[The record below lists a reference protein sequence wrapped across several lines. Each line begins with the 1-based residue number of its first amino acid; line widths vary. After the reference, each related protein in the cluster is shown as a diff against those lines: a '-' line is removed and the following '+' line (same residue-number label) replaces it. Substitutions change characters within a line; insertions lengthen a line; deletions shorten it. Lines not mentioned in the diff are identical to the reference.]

1 MIILI
6 MKQLFIINKTAPE
19 SVWSQKILFLNWL
32 KEGECVGK
40 HKTVLLLERLFSSD
54 V

>member
-1 MIILI
+1 MIIII
-6 MKQLFIINKTAPE
+6 MKQLFIIFKTAPE
-19 SVWSQKILFLNWL
+19 SVWSQNPFFLNWL
-32 KEGECVGK
+32 KEGKCVGK